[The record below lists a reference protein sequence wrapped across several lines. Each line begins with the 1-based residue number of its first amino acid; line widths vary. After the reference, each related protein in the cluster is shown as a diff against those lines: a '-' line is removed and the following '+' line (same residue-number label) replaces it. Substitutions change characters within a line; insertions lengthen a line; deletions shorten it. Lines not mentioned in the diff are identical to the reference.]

1 MANWPS
7 VDPYGLDEAN
17 PEDLMNMATGF
28 TVRARLDV
36 QGVHGGGRARGWPGQ
51 AVDAVQLGADDHR
64 VRSHDRGGPPARG
77 PVTLSVSDILAQ
89 SSNVGA
95 VTIGLKLNE
104 ERGDDAFDTWIRRFG
119 FGEPTGIDFP
129 GEEQGIV
136 PQPEDYS
143 GSTMGN
149 MPIGQGLAVTPIQM
163 AAAYAAI
170 ANRGI
175 VREPRLI
182 LEEDGVPVET
192 DPGERVISE
201 TNAARL
207 SEMLEGVLEP
217 GGCRNRQG
225 PGLRPGGQDGHGP
238 EGRGR
243 DLFRDGVRR
252 LVHRLRPGR
261 GSSAVG
267 LGGGRQPAIRSLHS
281 GGTVAAPAFGE
292 IAKFA
297 LQHLGVP
304 PDTPPVT
311 P

>member
-1 MANWPS
+1 M
-7 VDPYGLDEAN
+7 
-17 PEDLMNMATGF
+17 
-28 TVRARLDV
+28 
-36 QGVHGGGRARGWPGQ
+36 
-51 AVDAVQLGADDHR
+51 
-64 VRSHDRGGPPARG
+64 
-77 PVTLSVSDILAQ
+77 
-89 SSNVGA
+89 
-95 VTIGLKLNE
+95 
-104 ERGDDAFDTWIRRFG
+104 
-119 FGEPTGIDFP
+119 
-129 GEEQGIV
+129 

-170 ANRGI
+170 ANGG
-175 VREPRLI
+175 VLREPRLI
-182 LEEDGVPVET
+182 LEEDGVPVES

-217 GGCRNRQG
+217 GGTAEAVKV
-225 PGLRPGGQDGHGP
+225 PGYVLAGKTGTAQKVVDGTYSETEYVGSFIGFAP
-238 EGRGR
+238 AE
-243 DLFRDGVRR
+243 DPR
-252 LVHRLRPGR
+252 LLVSVVVDNPPYG
-261 GSSAVG
+261 
-267 LGGGRQPAIRSLHS
+267 LHS

-304 PDTPPVT
+304 PDAPPAA